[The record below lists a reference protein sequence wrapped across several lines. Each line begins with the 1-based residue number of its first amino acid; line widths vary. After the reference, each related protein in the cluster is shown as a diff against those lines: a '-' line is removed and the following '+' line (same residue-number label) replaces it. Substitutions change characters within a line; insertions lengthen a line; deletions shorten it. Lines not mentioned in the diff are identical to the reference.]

1 MVCLSWLDMEYPLH
15 DCFDSLTVDVS
26 AFRNPGIGRPL
37 PFVRVEILLNSV
49 DEAFDCYLSFWS
61 LEAVFRPPETLRPL
75 RGQPVAVLVQVHQR
89 EGRAQPLVILLQ
101 AAIAHLGKSEDALQ
115 NPERML
121 QLGPDFGLGREHAK
135 LWGGVGCW
143 DEMDIEAGC

>member
-75 RGQPVAVLVQVHQR
+75 RGQPVAVLVQVHQC
-89 EGRAQPLVILLQ
+89 EGRAQPLVVFPDAPITN
-101 AAIAHLGKSEDALQ
+101 LGKSEDAL
-115 NPERML
+115 EDAKRMFHS
-121 QLGPDFGLGREHAK
+121 GPYSGL
-135 LWGGVGCW
+135 
-143 DEMDIEAGC
+143 